1 MILFH
6 HSGVLLD
13 NKGILEET
21 CTNSSQVGLLNL
33 AVKLLGLGNP
43 LLLGPSVLEPDLD
56 LSVSDL
62 ELLGE
67 LCPLGDGE
75 VTLGFVLLL
84 QLVQLI
90 TGEGGPGLSVSFVFP
105 QDRS

>member
-1 MILFH
+1 M
-6 HSGVLLD
+6 
-13 NKGILEET
+13 
-21 CTNSSQVGLLNL
+21 
-33 AVKLLGLGNP
+33 KLLGLGNP

>member
-1 MILFH
+1 M
-6 HSGVLLD
+6 D